1 MPLQQL
7 TIRLPTLGEVMGTMG
22 GFFIGLAAAALA
34 FVLPL
39 EAAAAAFDLENGIY
53 TKRQDTTE
61 WCCIPG
67 CVYCQKTDC
76 GRESCDFPFTACCA
90 EGLRRDV
97 YEDMSDF
104 EVFNEDGT
112 KIQFVD

>member
-1 MPLQQL
+1 MSLQQV
-7 TIRLPTLGEVMGTMG
+7 TIRFPTLGEVMGAMG
-22 GFFIGLAAAALA
+22 SFFVVLAAAALA

-53 TKRQDTTE
+53 TKRRDTMQ

-67 CVYCQKTDC
+67 CVYCQRTDC
-76 GRESCDFPFTACCA
+76 GREWCDFPFTACCA
-90 EGLRRDV
+90 EGLRRDLFK
-97 YEDMSDF
+97 DMSDF
-104 EVFNEDGT
+104 GVLNEGGT